1 MCSCRIEPP
10 IAIAAKKRTRSLIR
24 YCPGGRNEGKRD
36 EPQVRLEEEGEE
48 RPRNPEE
55 EEQDERNAYER
66 AIPHRQSDGDLPPAK
81 DEDHRF
87 RRSSVDGFRKEGDGR
102 LAAQRSQESEPDE
115 ERSERQAVE
124 AVAIPIEPRDHAV
137 VQLAKRRAVGGAG
150 VAHGAGTSW
159 TEERE
164 GTRHAP
170 APTPAGIG
178 AVRMFFHRRWE
189 ADDGYGP
196 SII

>member
-1 MCSCRIEPP
+1 MNGGGEHGAGESNVLVPDR
-10 IAIAAKKRTRSLIR
+10 AADRHCGEEEDEIFDQVLSL
-24 YCPGGRNEGKRD
+24 GGRNEGKRD
-36 EPQVRLEEEGEE
+36 EPQVRLEEEGEV

-55 EEQDERNAYER
+55 EQDVRNAYER

-102 LAAQRSQESEPDE
+102 LVAQRFQEAEPDE

-150 VAHGAGTSW
+150 VAHGAGTS
-159 TEERE
+159 
-164 GTRHAP
+164 
-170 APTPAGIG
+170 
-178 AVRMFFHRRWE
+178 
-189 ADDGYGP
+189 
-196 SII
+196 